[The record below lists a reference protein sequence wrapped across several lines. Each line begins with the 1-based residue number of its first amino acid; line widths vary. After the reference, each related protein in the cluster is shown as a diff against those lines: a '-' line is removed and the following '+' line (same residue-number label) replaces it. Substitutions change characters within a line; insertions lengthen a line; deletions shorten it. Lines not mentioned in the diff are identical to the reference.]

1 MILALLYLLGR
12 DSLSYFSPSHWGQR
26 SHCEMMLIPFCTVDV
41 SLPGGALCDKVTLS
55 KRTLDVFGF
64 LKSLAGSTGCGS
76 ETAKVRFNAHVSFCV
91 IIETL
96 VSVAVHLLLVRGEIS
111 TVDLV
116 HNYQA
121 HWRWRTTDQPV
132 LLAAAT
138 LNPWINPTQHNF
150 TFFYQLNWTWI
161 CMLQ

>member
-12 DSLSYFSPSHWGQR
+12 DSPSYFSPCHWGQR

-55 KRTLDVFGF
+55 ERTLGVFGF
-64 LKSLAGSTGCGS
+64 LKSLAGSTRCGS

-121 HWRWRTTDQPV
+121 RWRWRTTDQPV

-150 TFFYQLNWTWI
+150 TFFYQFN
-161 CMLQ
+161 

>member
-1 MILALLYLLGR
+1 M
-12 DSLSYFSPSHWGQR
+12 
-26 SHCEMMLIPFCTVDV
+26 IPFCTVDV

-55 KRTLDVFGF
+55 ERTLGVFGF
-64 LKSLAGSTGCGS
+64 LKSLAGSTRCGS
-76 ETAKVRFNAHVSFCV
+76 DTAKVRFNAHVSFCA

-121 HWRWRTTDQPV
+121 RWRCRTSDQPV

-138 LNPWINPTQHNF
+138 LNP
-150 TFFYQLNWTWI
+150 
-161 CMLQ
+161 